1 MTYIWLIIIV
11 ILSIIEFATIN
22 LTTIWFVISGIV
34 SLIISFFNDNLSLQ
48 VGVFV
53 IFGIILLLLTRKF
66 LVRLIPKKQVKT
78 NLDRII
84 GMKGIVTNKDND
96 TLEVKVDGKKWS
108 AYSDDKLEI
117 GDEVIIREI
126 NSVKLKVEK
135 EK

>member
-66 LVRLIPKKQVKT
+66 LSRLIPKKQVKT

>member
-34 SLIISFFNDNLSLQ
+34 SLIISFFSDNLSLQ

-66 LVRLIPKKQVKT
+66 LARLIPKKQAKT

>member
-34 SLIISFFNDNLSLQ
+34 SLIISFFSDNLSLQ

-66 LVRLIPKKQVKT
+66 LARLIPKKQVKT

-84 GMKGIVTNKDND
+84 GMKGIVTNKDDD
-96 TLEVKVDGKKWS
+96 TIEVKVDGKKWS

>member
-34 SLIISFFNDNLSLQ
+34 SLIISFFSDNLSLQ

-66 LVRLIPKKQVKT
+66 LTRLIPKKQVKT

-126 NSVKLKVEK
+126 NSVKLKVEM

>member
-34 SLIISFFNDNLSLQ
+34 SLIISFFSDNLSLQ

-66 LVRLIPKKQVKT
+66 LSRLIPKKQVKT

>member
-34 SLIISFFNDNLSLQ
+34 SLIISFFSDNLSLQ

-84 GMKGIVTNKDND
+84 GMKGIVTNKDDD